1 MSESIVERKPR
12 PRNRVFIRLSGGRF
26 FTVPL
31 SETLPLESG
40 AVLSDEEIEQL
51 CRIDQYFRGR
61 EKALRLLAIRARTR
75 HEIKNALDGL
85 NIMDSIRNG
94 ILDELREKGL
104 IDDRRFA
111 HEYVRSRIEI
121 KGLGPHRLKFELE
134 KRGVHPA
141 VVGEVLESEI
151 SSEEQEQ
158 VARGLVMKKL
168 AGQNPT
174 EKDVRRISALLR
186 RKGIEYEIVNR
197 LTVELLERAR
207 RQTHLTER

>member
-1 MSESIVERKPR
+1 MSESIVEWKPR

-40 AVLSDEEIEQL
+40 AVLSDEAIEQL
-51 CRIDQYFRGR
+51 SRVDQYFRGR
-61 EKALRLLAIRARTR
+61 EKALRLLSIRARTR
-75 HEIKNALDGL
+75 YEIKSALGGL
-85 NIMDSIRNG
+85 NIMDSIRSG
-94 ILDELREKGL
+94 ILDELKEKGL

-111 HEYVRSRIEI
+111 HEYVRSRIEMS
-121 KGLGPHRLKFELE
+121 GLGPHRLKFELE

-158 VARGLVMKKL
+158 VARGLVAKKL
-168 AGQNPT
+168 AGQKPT
-174 EKDVRRISALLR
+174 ENDVRRIAALLQ
-186 RKGIEYEIVNR
+186 RKGIDYEIVNR
-197 LTVELLERAR
+197 LTVELLECT
-207 RQTHLTER
+207 RQGNTFD